1 MRKAAMAPEVAL
13 VDSEVKADDIQ
24 IGDDGAECSG
34 YPDAPR
40 RGTGPVKACADAEG
54 GYCV

>member
-1 MRKAAMAPEVAL
+1 MAPEVAV

-24 IGDDGAECSG
+24 IGDDGTDRSG
-34 YPDAPR
+34 HPDAL
-40 RGTGPVKACADAEG
+40 RGTGPAKACADAEG